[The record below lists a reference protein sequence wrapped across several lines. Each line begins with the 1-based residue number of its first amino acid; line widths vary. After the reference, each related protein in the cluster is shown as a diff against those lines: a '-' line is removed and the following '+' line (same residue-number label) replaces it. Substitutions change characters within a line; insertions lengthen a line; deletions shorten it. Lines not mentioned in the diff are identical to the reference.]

1 MDRGAYALN
10 RELDL
15 LAVTARDWSNW
26 ADTYAFLQDHNA
38 SYVAANLTDGAIA
51 SLRVNVIA
59 FVALDGH
66 YVWSIG
72 RDLKSRQALDLD
84 LLAHGALPGNH
95 PWRAALHAGRETSG
109 LLRTNQGAMIAVFAP
124 VLNGFGQ
131 GPHRGMVLLGRLIT
145 DDELARLGEQAQVN
159 VTPAAAQPAVTPA
172 GSTPRKVPS
181 HHGV

>member
-1 MDRGAYALN
+1 MKIKPKVIALVAGLFSILGAAQYLVEQHILLPSFAELERQAAEKDMDRVAHALN
-10 RELDL
+10 HELDL

-26 ADTYAFLQDHNA
+26 ADTYAFMQDHGA
-38 SYVAANLTDGAIA
+38 SYTAANLTDGAIA

-95 PWRAALHAGRETSG
+95 LWRATLHAGRETSG
-109 LLRTNQGAMIAVFAP
+109 LFADQP
-124 VLNGFGQ
+124 RRDD
-131 GPHRGMVLLGRLIT
+131 RGLH
-145 DDELARLGEQAQVN
+145 
-159 VTPAAAQPAVTPA
+159 
-172 GSTPRKVPS
+172 PRS
-181 HHGV
+181 